1 MSDHTLRD
9 TAHQAPSRSASPR
22 RRGRGDIGQ
31 VAGVEALPFGILM
44 FVIGMLLVA
53 NAWGVVDAQLATT
66 TAAREGVRAYV
77 EAPSAAEAHDRAVQ
91 AAAAAILGYGRSPFS
106 TRVDIDTVGARG
118 WQRCSLAMVTVHHEV
133 PLLMLPFIG
142 GYGHAFDVVSRQTE
156 VVDPYRDGVDGEA
169 TC

>member
-1 MSDHTLRD
+1 MNRTTRRG
-9 TAHQAPSRSASPR
+9 TAPQARAGSVVSR
-22 RRGRGDIGQ
+22 RRMRGDRGQ

-44 FVIGMLLVA
+44 FIIGMLLVA

-77 EAPSAAEAHDRAVQ
+77 ESHSAAEARDRAVQ
-91 AAAAAILGYGRSPFS
+91 AAAAAIVGYGRSPFS

-133 PLLMLPFIG
+133 PLLVLPFIG

-156 VVDPYRDGVDGEA
+156 VIDPYREGVDGEA
-169 TC
+169 AC